1 MKQLYYT
8 FRYLL
13 RGKGGNLIKIISLT
27 LGLVVALIL
36 FSKVAFEVSYDKHYP
51 DADRIYRIQRNLSM
65 GGDDVYDGP
74 IINAPVPAAMKES
87 LAEVEEATV
96 TMGWVQETVFSY
108 ETVNYK
114 EQMLIADSTFFDLF
128 GLNVLNGDKRQ
139 LGVASTIF
147 LSHSAASRIFKQEN
161 PAGQTLVLKGN
172 DTPLTVA
179 GIFEDVP
186 ENTTL
191 QFDAVLSFRT
201 LTQTWGGSPGWMNND
216 AYIGYVK
223 LRPGVKSEE
232 VEALIP
238 DMLGRYYDVEAKKEQ
253 GILSTYLLHPIKDL
267 HAKDPAMKRLLLI
280 LSLLAFVLLF
290 VSAMNYVLNSISS
303 LAVRAKAVGVHKC
316 NGASGGSIFAMFM
329 YETVVLVF
337 ISLVLSVFLIYL
349 FRTGIEELMQTSL
362 FAIFSLQNLWVSLT
376 VVGVLL
382 FAAGVIPALMFSSIP
397 VTQIFRTYTSGK
409 RNWKRMLLFAQFTGI
424 AFVIALLVII
434 IRQYNFILDKD
445 LGYTTENILYA
456 ESMEGVT
463 GEQIVLLKKELEQM
477 PEVAAVS
484 VAANLPLEGGS
495 GWHIKDSANN
505 TLFSTRLVP
514 VDQSYLNTFEI
525 ELRQGIGFPDDL
537 TDNYTR
543 VLINESFA
551 RNMGWTDSPI
561 GKAVNLSGINVEV
574 LGVVKDY
581 QLSSLYAEKSG
592 MLKDIPPLML
602 VPHGPNYGAGNKVII
617 RLHQLDAGSLSV
629 MNNRIKEILNNQD
642 VHFMDYQSRIN
653 MSYKSA
659 RLFRDSIWV
668 AAGIML
674 FITILGLIGYTDD
687 EMQRRSKE
695 IAIRK
700 INGATARNILA
711 TITRDVSVTS
721 AIAIVLG
728 GMISYVVGQQWLQQF
743 AVKIPLSVFMFIV
756 CGLFIFGIILF
767 CSSAR
772 AWNIANEN
780 PVNSLK
786 SE

>member
-13 RGKGGNLIKIISLT
+13 RGKGSNLIKVISLT
-27 LGLVVALIL
+27 LGLVVALVL

-65 GGDDVYDGP
+65 SGENVYDGP

-96 TMGWVQETVFSY
+96 TQSRMETMFSY

-114 EQMLIADSTFFDLF
+114 EDMLIADSTFFDLF
-128 GLNVLNGDKRQ
+128 GINVVNGDKRQ
-139 LGVASTIF
+139 LGIASNIF
-147 LSHSAASRIFKQEN
+147 LSRSAASRIFKQED
-161 PAGQTLVLKGN
+161 PVGKTLVLKSSN
-172 DTPLTVA
+172 TSLTVA
-179 GIFEDVP
+179 GVFEDVP

-191 QFDAVLSFRT
+191 RFDAVLSFQT
-201 LTQTWGGSPGWMNND
+201 LTQTWGDNPGWMNND

-223 LRPGVKSEE
+223 LRPGIASEE
-232 VEALIP
+232 VEAGIP
-238 DMLGRYYDVEAKKEQ
+238 DMLGKYYDVKMVEER
-253 GILSTYLLHPIKDL
+253 GVLFTYLLHPVKDL
-267 HAKDPAMKRLLLI
+267 HAKDPTIKRMLLI
-280 LSLLAFVLLF
+280 LSLLAFALLF

-303 LAVRAKAVGVHKC
+303 LAIRAKSVGVHKC
-316 NGASGGSIFAMFM
+316 NGASGGSIFAMFV
-329 YETVVLVF
+329 YETIILVAV
-337 ISLVLSVFLIYL
+337 SLALSVFLIYL

-362 FAIFSLQNLWVSLT
+362 FAIFSLQNLWVSFT
-376 VVGVLL
+376 VVAVLL
-382 FAAGVIPALMFSSIP
+382 LAAGIIPAMMFSSIP

-409 RNWKRMLLFAQFTGI
+409 RNWKRLLLFAQFTGI
-424 AFVIALLVII
+424 AFVMALLVII
-434 IRQYNFILDKD
+434 IRQYNFIMDKD

-456 ESMEGVT
+456 DGMEGVSS
-463 GEQIVLLKKELEQM
+463 EQIVLLKKELEQM

-484 VAANLPLEGGS
+484 VAENLPLEGGS
-495 GWHIKDSANN
+495 GWRIQDDEGN

-514 VDQSYLNTFEI
+514 VDQTYLKTFEI
-525 ELRQGIGFPDDL
+525 ELKQGKEFPEDL

-543 VLINESFA
+543 VHINESFA
-551 RNMGWTDSPI
+551 RNMGWTDSPL
-561 GKAVNLSGINVEV
+561 GKTIDLSGIKVEV
-574 LGVVKDY
+574 LGVLKDY
-581 QLSSLYAEKSG
+581 QLSSLYAEKSA
-592 MLKDIPPLML
+592 MLKDIPPLIL
-602 VPHGPNYGAGNKVII
+602 VPHGPNYHAHNKVII
-617 RLHQLDAGSLSV
+617 RLHQLDEGSQSV
-629 MNNRIKEILNNQD
+629 MNTRIKEILNNPD
-642 VHFMDYQSRIN
+642 AYFTDYQSRIN
-653 MSYKSA
+653 MSYKDA

-668 AAGIML
+668 AACIML
-674 FITILGLIGYTDD
+674 FITILGLIGYTD
-687 EMQRRSKE
+687 EEIQRRSKE

-700 INGATARNILA
+700 INGATVRNILA

-728 GMISYVVGQQWLQQF
+728 VMISYIVGQQWLQQF

-780 PVNSLK
+780 PVNSLR

>member
-13 RGKGGNLIKIISLT
+13 HAKGSNLIKTISLT
-27 LGLVVALIL
+27 LGLVVALVL

-51 DADRIYRIQRNLSM
+51 DADRIYRIQRNISV
-65 GGDDVYDGP
+65 GGEGVYDGP
-74 IINAPVPAAMKES
+74 IINAPVPGAMKES

-96 TMGWVQETVFSY
+96 TQGWVEETVFNY
-108 ETVNYK
+108 EMVNYK
-114 EQMLIADSTFFDLF
+114 EKMLVADSAFFDLF
-128 GLNVLNGDKRQ
+128 GFNVLNGDKRQ

-147 LSHSAASRIFKQEN
+147 LSRSAASRIFRQED
-161 PAGQTLVLKGN
+161 PVGKTLVMKSK

-179 GIFEDVP
+179 GVFEDVP

-191 QFDAVLSFRT
+191 RPDAVISFQT
-201 LTQTWGGSPGWMNND
+201 LTHTWGENPGWMNSD
-216 AYIGYVK
+216 AYSGYVK
-223 LRPGVKSEE
+223 LRPGVKFEN

-238 DMLGRYYDVEAKKEQ
+238 DMLGKYYDVKAMEER
-253 GILSTYLLHPIKDL
+253 GVLFTYLLHPVKDL
-267 HAKDPAMKRLLLI
+267 HVKDAAMKRMLLI

-303 LAVRAKAVGVHKC
+303 LAIRAKSVGIHKC
-316 NGASGGSIFAMFM
+316 NGASGGSIFAIFI
-329 YETVVLVF
+329 YETVILVL
-337 ISLVLSVFLIYL
+337 ISLALSVVLIYL
-349 FRTGIEELMQTSL
+349 FRTNVEELMQTSL
-362 FAIFSLQNLWVSLT
+362 SAIFSWQNLWVSLM
-376 VVGVLL
+376 VVGILL
-382 FAAGVIPALMFSSIP
+382 LAAGVIPAMMFSSIP
-397 VTQIFRTYTSGK
+397 VTQIFRTYTSGR
-409 RNWKRMLLFAQFTGI
+409 RNWKRILLFAQFTGI
-424 AFVIALLVII
+424 AFVMALLVII
-434 IRQYNFILDKD
+434 IRQYNFIMDKD
-445 LGYTTENILYA
+445 LGYTTKNILYS
-456 ESMEGVT
+456 EGMEGVT

-477 PEVAAVS
+477 PEVAVVS
-484 VAANLPLEGGS
+484 IARNLPLEGGS
-495 GWHIKDSANN
+495 GQGVQDSLKN
-505 TLFSTRLVP
+505 TLFSTRLVH
-514 VDQSYLNTFEI
+514 VDQSYLNTFGI
-525 ELRQGIGFPDDL
+525 ELKLGNGFPNDL

-543 VLINESFA
+543 VLINESFV
-551 RNMGWTDSPI
+551 RNMGWTDSPV
-561 GKAVNLSGINVEV
+561 GKAVNLSGDYVEV

-581 QLSSLYAEKSG
+581 QLSSLYAEESAIF
-592 MLKDIPPLML
+592 KDIPPLML
-602 VPHGPNYGAGNKVII
+602 IPHGPAYGAGNKII
-617 RLHQLDAGSLSV
+617 VRLQQLDAGSLSV
-629 MNNRIKEILNNQD
+629 MNKRMKEILNNPD
-642 VHFMDYQSRIN
+642 VHFMDYQNRIN

-728 GMISYVVGQQWLQQF
+728 VMISYVVGQQWLQQF
-743 AVKIPLSVFMFIV
+743 AVKIPLSVFMFMI